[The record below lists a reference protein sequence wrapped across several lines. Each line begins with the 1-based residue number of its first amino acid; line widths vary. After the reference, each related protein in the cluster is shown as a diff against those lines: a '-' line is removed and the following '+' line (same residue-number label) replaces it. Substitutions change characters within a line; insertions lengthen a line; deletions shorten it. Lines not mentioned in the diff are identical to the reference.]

1 MIIPDANLLIYAHNE
16 VSKDHARAKAW
27 WQDCVSKPEIIGL
40 SWLVLIAFIRVSTNR
55 KAFEEPISVQE
66 ATDLVRAWLE
76 LPQVQILHPGPLHS
90 EILFNSLNELG
101 TGGNNTSDAHLAAI
115 ALEHQAVLYSADTGF
130 SRFSGLRWKNPLK

>member
-16 VSKDHARAKAW
+16 AAKDYVRAKAW

-66 ATDLVRAWLE
+66 ATDLVRTWLE
-76 LPQVQILHPGPLHS
+76 LPQVRILNPSPLHA
-90 EILFNSLNELG
+90 EILFNYLNELG
-101 TGGNNTSDAHLAAI
+101 AGGNNTPDAHLAAI
-115 ALEHQAVLYSADTGF
+115 AQEHQAVLYSADAGF
-130 SRFSGLRWKNPLK
+130 ARFSGLRWKNPLK